1 MRALTHNRLEIV
13 ETYADVRRP
22 IDADNLDQLVADLT
36 TAMTMAGQRRFGRSV
51 ELLLH
56 VERREGRGIGP
67 AVRVSAMTAR
77 LGAWLPLRQR
87 LRTAAQDIAARG
99 QMFARD
105 MLAALTKLT
114 GSGRDALV
122 RTELRRKAPGKL
134 IDLFDRI
141 EPARMLKVER
151 FENLAAH
158 EREWLSDEIANLRRA
173 VHSEAIFAQLM
184 KRLRQETQVP
194 FLPVRIADLKTLQ
207 QKLVGVPVNDA
218 HLQRRRHTPRF
229 VGVDR
234 GKPIKV
240 IAVKTVL
247 DSRGSVRPPQYFC
260 G

>member
-13 ETYADVRRP
+13 ETYADVRRF
-22 IDADNLDQLVADLT
+22 IDPDSLDHLVADLT
-36 TAMTMAGQRRFGRSV
+36 TAMAMAGQRRFGRAV

-67 AVRVSAMTAR
+67 AVRISAMTAR
-77 LGAWLPLRQR
+77 LGAWLPRKQR
-87 LRTAAQDIAARG
+87 LRTAAQDIATRG
-99 QMFARD
+99 QLFARD

-141 EPARMLKVER
+141 EPARMLKVDR
-151 FENLAAH
+151 FEDLAAR

-194 FLPVRIADLKTLQ
+194 FLPVRISDLKTLQ
-207 QKLVGVPVNDA
+207 HKLVGVPVKDA
-218 HLQRRRHTPRF
+218 HLQRRRHPPRF
-229 VGVDR
+229 VSDNR
-234 GKPIKV
+234 GKPIKA

-247 DSRGSVRPPQYFC
+247 DNQGGIRTPQYFC